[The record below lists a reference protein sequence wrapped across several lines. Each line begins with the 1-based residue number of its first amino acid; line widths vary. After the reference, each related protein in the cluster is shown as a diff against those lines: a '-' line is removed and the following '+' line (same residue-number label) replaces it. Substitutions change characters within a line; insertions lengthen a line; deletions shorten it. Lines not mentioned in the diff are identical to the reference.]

1 MGGGTSVRLLTL
13 PGPAPELTRLREHVL
28 RCRPDELPGPSR
40 GMEATLRHFRVEQGP
55 PDVSLQCHAGAGGCA
70 RLA

>member
-28 RCRPDELPGPSR
+28 RCRPDELPGPSP
-40 GMEATLRHFRVEQGP
+40 GVEATLRHFRVEQGP
-55 PDVSLQCHAGAGGCA
+55 PDAA
-70 RLA
+70 